1 MAHIDNLSPSKK
13 VQKQQAVSKDET
25 VCEHTL
31 CESTISQLQ
40 NFSFKQSLFKMK
52 EVTERSLPNADIE
65 NQISCFSNF
74 STEELDAD
82 NIIELDGDEIIN
94 ENELEVK
101 STKIDI
107 KYTPLEKQYL
117 GFKKDYPDAVLLI
130 ECGYKYRFFG
140 EDAKIASK
148 VLNIGCYKSH
158 NFMSAIIPVTRLH
171 FHVRR
176 LVLKGY
182 KVGVIKQIESAA
194 IKAAGENRNELFS
207 RKLEALYTKS
217 TLIGDEFT
225 CADCDN
231 GLDDMEIVDDFDFGS
246 GYLVCIYE
254 NINDKENLNIAFV
267 AACVNSGNV
276 VYSSFEDNLLRNKLE
291 SCLTHLN
298 PSEVLLPSTNLN
310 KKTEDFLTSFCNERG
325 TRMEYIENKVFD
337 HSFALDNISKL
348 FTSQDA
354 CQVSSGE
361 FLDNIQDVLS
371 LPPLVLSCLSALVIY
386 LSSFKLENVMKIFKN
401 MKEFST
407 NECMVLN
414 AATLKGLEV
423 LKSNSNYTEHGSLLW
438 ILNKTLTKF
447 GERMLKLWI
456 AKPLKNL
463 QCIEDRL
470 NIVTEL
476 MHSESVIFRI
486 IQNVLSKLPD
496 LEQILCGAFYHRCSC
511 NDLFK
516 LIQALNN
523 IRTEFLGIT
532 DKITVEVKQPKL
544 RNILLDIPRLLDD
557 IKEYY
562 DNINPKAA
570 KEGDFANIFLSTSM
584 YPDLERC
591 KHEIILAEK
600 KLDDL
605 RPKICK
611 VLCLPGFK
619 YVTVAGQKYL
629 IEIPNNYISGV
640 PNDWLKISATKQVS
654 RFRSP
659 EVIEF
664 CNELE
669 RCQEK
674 LIEYAKAAWSTF
686 LNEFGKNF
694 YKYKRAVSF
703 LAELDCYTSFSKLA
717 KEERFCR
724 PHLSEADDRNFQVE
738 QGWHP
743 VISKLMGE
751 EHQFVANDLKLNNV
765 ERCMIM
771 TGPNMGG
778 KSTYM
783 RQIAH
788 TAIMSHI
795 GCYVPATS
803 AILPLLDG
811 IYVRIGADDDL
822 AQQKSTF
829 MVEMSETSEILASAT
844 SKSLVIL
851 DELGRGTSTND
862 GAAIAYATLDY
873 LITEIKCFTLFV
885 THYPSVMELK
895 NIWPEYVITFHMAY
909 ILKDKDDKEDIDTA
923 TFLYNVVP
931 GISEKSY
938 GINVAALAGISKD
951 ILCEAQQKSREIET
965 KIKICKFLRKK
976 ISTLMI

>member
-1 MAHIDNLSPSKK
+1 MILCVLSVSMPRQSNKKIRTQNISVEDNQTEISKYFSSSGIKKPNERKRPGVTLDNLSPSKK

-140 EDAKIASK
+140 EDAK
-148 VLNIGCYKSH
+148 
-158 NFMSAIIPVTRLH
+158 
-171 FHVRR
+171 
-176 LVLKGY
+176 
-182 KVGVIKQIESAA
+182 
-194 IKAAGENRNELFS
+194 
-207 RKLEALYTKS
+207 
-217 TLIGDEFT
+217 
-225 CADCDN
+225 
-231 GLDDMEIVDDFDFGS
+231 
-246 GYLVCIYE
+246 
-254 NINDKENLNIAFV
+254 